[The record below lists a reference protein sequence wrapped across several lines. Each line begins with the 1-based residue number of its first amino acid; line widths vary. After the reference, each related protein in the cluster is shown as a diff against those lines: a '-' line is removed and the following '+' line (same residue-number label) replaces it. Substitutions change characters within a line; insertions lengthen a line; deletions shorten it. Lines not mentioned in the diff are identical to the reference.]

1 MDADKVKALPVQSK
15 RYITK
20 VMFLC
25 AVAKPIYD
33 DYEREANDIA
43 VCRGPI

>member
-1 MDADKVKALPVQSK
+1 MNKDKIKSLPVQSK

-33 DYEREANDIA
+33 EAGECLFDGK
-43 VCRGPI
+43 VG